1 MFDVDIAIEAVVVV
15 GAVAVAVAVAVM
27 SGMCITCGEQVV
39 NEFNGFLQCAKTT
52 GIDPSFD
59 ATRDS
64 EVPVFD
70 KQHHMIAV
78 VFLLEAWSSVRCHA

>member
-1 MFDVDIAIEAVVVV
+1 MFDVDIAKEAVVFV
-15 GAVAVAVAVAVM
+15 GAGAGAVAVM